1 MSMTADVLPP
11 VDPVEYERWL
21 DEVLRLREG
30 AQIRKVHPDTL
41 KKEAEA
47 KGELLRLSARVLGVR
62 RRFAML
68 KD

>member
-1 MSMTADVLPP
+1 MTTDTLPP
-11 VDPVEYERWL
+11 ADPIRYEQWL

-30 AQIRKVHPDTL
+30 ARIRKIHPDTL

-62 RRFAML
+62 RRFALL